1 MIESPTAEGMII
13 ISENL
18 IIFLITRLYLFKSF
32 LISRPLSVGRRTVP
46 IEIPN
51 NAQIQAIDI
60 KKK

>member
-51 NAQIQAIDI
+51 NARGS
-60 KKK
+60 